1 MDSDCFRVGL
11 VDPHIADHNG
21 QFICLDMPNGKIV
34 KNNIVKKRNISNR
47 RIRDFKNNLSNISW
61 ENLDVDLID
70 AIELETLIMNT
81 MQSNV
86 DMFSNKTNKNKK
98 QYKMVYK

>member
-1 MDSDCFRVGL
+1 
-11 VDPHIADHNG
+11 
-21 QFICLDMPNGKIV
+21 MPNGKIV

>member
-1 MDSDCFRVGL
+1 
-11 VDPHIADHNG
+11 
-21 QFICLDMPNGKIV
+21 MPNGKIV

-61 ENLDVDLID
+61 ENLDVVLID